1 VFRRLFYL
9 QLARI
14 IPRRLLARDK
24 RRRVFVSMMGGIGD
38 LVNVFPILEKLSEEH
53 VIDFGAAGDPY
64 LALVRANPFVRRI
77 YTPFIYHPKRP
88 AHRRLIE
95 RLLAPFYARVVLLEF
110 ADDDYWKAGLHIS
123 RLFADRCGCPPPA
136 RGRIYLSAR
145 HRAAADAYLQ
155 AAGLTDF
162 VFVAQVIRDRLP
174 FRSWPIGHYHELYR
188 LITTTLGAPLVVCTA
203 GSDHADLPPGV
214 RRLSA
219 MDILTVAA
227 VIERARVFVGT
238 DGGLT
243 HVAAALGVPTVAVHL
258 GYPPAITA
266 PLGANVAIVRQ
277 SRPFEDPRL
286 TTPAAV
292 FETLRG
298 LAPDRVQPGGA
309 RVAR

>member
-1 VFRRLFYL
+1 MELTSLLF
-9 QLARI
+9 AI
-14 IPRRLLARDK
+14 
-24 RRRVFVSMMGGIGD
+24 VFVF
-38 LVNVFPILEKLSEEH
+38 NF
-53 VIDFGAAGDPY
+53 
-64 LALVRANPFVRRI
+64 
-77 YTPFIYHPKRP
+77 
-88 AHRRLIE
+88 
-95 RLLAPFYARVVLLEF
+95 
-110 ADDDYWKAGLHIS
+110 
-123 RLFADRCGCPPPA
+123 
-136 RGRIYLSAR
+136 
-145 HRAAADAYLQ
+145 RAALKLLIDWKGMLTTCRFVEDAYEAVDALPDEGALEQ
-155 AAGLTDF
+155 APGAP
-162 VFVAQVIRDRLP
+162 VFLHLLP
-174 FRSWPIGHYHELYR
+174 AFEEPE
-188 LITTTLGAPLVVCTA
+188 ITTTLGAPLVVCTA